1 MKQNI
6 LEYLE
11 NSAKCCKEKTAVTD
25 GSISYSYNE
34 LLDISKR
41 IGTALAR
48 TVNIGEPVAVLAEKN
63 ADAITAFMGIVQA
76 GAFYVFLNP
85 ELPKKRLQ
93 QMLSVLEPGCL
104 ITDNE
109 NIELAKSLEARA
121 EIFTIDQLKE
131 TLADEELLKNIRSK
145 TIDCDPLYANF
156 TSGSTGIPK
165 GVVVCHRSVLDF
177 IDQFTELFS
186 ISDDDV
192 IGNQA
197 PFDFD
202 VSVKDIYSAMK
213 TGATLLVI
221 PRRLFSNPGKLI
233 DFICDN
239 KVTTMIWAVSA
250 ICLISTCHGLDY
262 RIPDNVRHVLFS
274 GEVMPLKHLKI
285 WMDKLPN
292 ADFVN
297 LYGPTEITCNCTYHR
312 IERGRDYTKGI
323 PIGRPFPN
331 EQVFLLGE
339 NGKIA
344 DMGEIGEICVRGTAL
359 ALGYYGNFE
368 QTEKAF
374 VQNPLNRFYPE
385 RIYKTGDLGTYT
397 ADGEIIF
404 CGRKDYQV
412 KYMGH
417 RIELEEIE
425 KAVSEVDGVERCC
438 AIFDEEKQKL
448 YGFYTGEID
457 KKELHSK
464 LKELLPR
471 YMVPGILEQL
481 DTFPMTK
488 NGKTDRRLLLD
499 RRCGVR

>member
-1 MKQNI
+1 MKRNI

-11 NSAKCCKEKTAVTD
+11 NSAKCCSEKIAVTD
-25 GSISYSYNE
+25 GCISYTYNE
-34 LLDISKR
+34 LLDISRR
-41 IGTALAR
+41 IGS
-48 TVNIGEPVAVLAEKN
+48 VLAKRVDIGAPIAVITEKN
-63 ADAITAFMGIVQA
+63 AEIIGVFMGIVQA

-85 ELPKKRLQ
+85 ELPRKRLQ
-93 QMLSVLEPGCL
+93 QMLSVLNPECI
-104 ITDNE
+104 ITDDE
-109 NIELAKSLEARA
+109 NIELAKSLESKI
-121 EIFTIDQLKE
+121 EIFAVEKLKE
-131 TLADEELLKNIRSK
+131 AAVNEEMLKNIRSK

-165 GVVVCHRSVLDF
+165 CVVVSHRSVLDF

-186 ISDDDV
+186 ITSDDV

-202 VSVKDIYSAMK
+202 VSVKDIYSALKM
-213 TGATLLVI
+213 GATLLVI
-221 PRRLFSNPGKLI
+221 PRELFSQPKQLV
-233 DFICDN
+233 DFICDHD
-239 KVTTMIWAVSA
+239 VTTMIWAVSA

-262 RIPDNVRHVLFS
+262 RTPFKVKHVLFS

-285 WMDKLPN
+285 WMDKLPK

-312 IERGRDYTKGI
+312 IERDRDYTKGI

-331 EQVFLLGE
+331 EQVFLLCENERAAKQGE
-339 NGKIA
+339 V
-344 DMGEIGEICVRGTAL
+344 GEICVRGTAL
-359 ALGYYGNFE
+359 ALGYYRNPE

-374 VQNPLNRFYPE
+374 VQNPLNKFYPE
-385 RIYKTGDLGTYT
+385 KIYKTGDLGTYT
-397 ADGEIIF
+397 SDGEIIF

-448 YGFYTGEID
+448 YGFYIGSID
-457 KKELHSK
+457 KKELHIR
-464 LKELLPR
+464 LRELLPR

-488 NGKTDRRLLLD
+488 NGKTDRKLLLE
-499 RRCGVR
+499 RKRGIR